1 MKYNKSDKSERS
13 FKSMGENT
21 WRKELRMGN
30 KINKK
35 EQTGKK
41 EAVYKAAIK
50 VIARE
55 GFHDATI
62 DKIATVAGV
71 SVGTI
76 YNYFQNKDDI
86 LNFIFQTEYEKRK
99 SYFLEIQ
106 KIDRHPLIN
115 LKMILTMH
123 FAEVKENPDIYRIIL
138 RERCMPRICHFEGI
152 TRFEGLPRFIEE
164 ILADGI
170 RKEKIRSC
178 NLKVVSAAVFG
189 AIEALMSRYLL
200 ELEAIGHSDVL
211 ENASEEI
218 INLLWY
224 GLSMED

>member
-1 MKYNKSDKSERS
+1 MSE
-13 FKSMGENT
+13 
-21 WRKELRMGN
+21 
-30 KINKK
+30 KK
-35 EQTGKK
+35 EQVNKK

-62 DKIATVAGV
+62 DKIAAAACV

-86 LNFIFQTEYEKRK
+86 LNFIFQTEYDKRK
-99 SYFLEIQ
+99 KYYLEI
-106 KIDRHPLIN
+106 KKKERHPLEN
-115 LKMILTMH
+115 LKLILSMH
-123 FAEVKENPDIYRIIL
+123 FAEVQENPDIYRILL

-170 RKEKIRSC
+170 KRGKIRPC
-178 NLKVVSAAVFG
+178 NLQVVSAAVFG
-189 AIEALMSRYLL
+189 AIEALMSRYLI
-200 ELEAIGHSDVL
+200 ELEVKGHADVL

-218 INLLWY
+218 VNLLCY
-224 GLSMED
+224 GLLSKKNGGEVENANCRTKDQVN